1 MVLKPQEIKTGEL
14 VSRHGNFVAMKSE
27 NAQSEIA
34 TVKSAADVDNLEE
47 LKSQHDWDRTEFD
60 SQHKSMQY
68 LRPNFGGHSMQ
79 EEEEG
84 EDDMLDEIKDE
95 DDQDEEE
102 EFEEE

>member
-47 LKSQHDWDRTEFD
+47 LKS
-60 SQHKSMQY
+60 
-68 LRPNFGGHSMQ
+68 
-79 EEEEG
+79 
-84 EDDMLDEIKDE
+84 
-95 DDQDEEE
+95 
-102 EFEEE
+102 